1 MNPQIT
7 AGADPRAEQDRY
19 ARFEADLESRGRARK
34 TIDSYRSDHTGFV
47 EWYAANRDGAF
58 DLPALTAADV
68 EAFRDRLVDDG
79 MRPSTVN
86 RKLVFLKRYVAWG
99 HMQGDV
105 DPGLVAAVRTVK
117 PVPQAPRQP
126 RGLSDI
132 ELRRFLREVERRAG
146 TRDQAIIYTL
156 LETGMRVSELVALEV
171 EQLTVNGRRAMVLV
185 EDERGYGG
193 RTRRLGLGPDARR
206 ALRAYLAERGSM
218 PGALFQG
225 ERGPLTANAIQR
237 IMRKYCAFAKVKA
250 SPGTLRHTFARH
262 FLADDG
268 DLVELA
274 DLLGHES
281 LETTRLYLQR
291 RGGSTP
297 DPDDGPM
304 RPRAVVGG
312 S

>member
-1 MNPQIT
+1 MSPQT
-7 AGADPRAEQDRY
+7 AAGVNHPAEQDRY
-19 ARFEADLESRGRARK
+19 ARFQADLEDRGRAQK
-34 TIDSYRSDHTGFV
+34 TIDSYRSDHSGFV
-47 EWYAANRDGAF
+47 AWYATRGAGF
-58 DLPALTAADV
+58 GLPALAAADV
-68 EAFRDRLVDDG
+68 EAFRERLVADG
-79 MRPSTVN
+79 MRPATVN
-86 RKLVFLKRYVAWG
+86 RKLVFLKRYAAWG
-99 HMQGDV
+99 RARGEIDC
-105 DPGLVAAVRTVK
+105 DTLAAIRAVG
-117 PVPQAPRQP
+117 PVPQAPRTP

-132 ELRRFLREVERRAG
+132 ELRRFLRALERRAG
-146 TRDQAIIYTL
+146 PRDRAIVYTL

-171 EQLTVNGRRAMVLV
+171 DRVTVDGRRTMVLV
-185 EDERGYGG
+185 EDERSYTG
-193 RTRRLGLGPDARR
+193 RSRRLALGPDARR
-206 ALRAYLAERGSM
+206 ALGLYMADRGDM

-291 RGGSTP
+291 RGARAP
-297 DPDDGPM
+297 DPEDGPL
-304 RPRAVVGG
+304 RPRVVIGG
-312 S
+312 A

>member
-1 MNPQIT
+1 MTPQT
-7 AGADPRAEQDRY
+7 AEVRRLDERDRY
-19 ARFEADLESRGRARK
+19 AGFQADLERRGRAQK
-34 TIDSYRSDHTGFV
+34 TIDSYRSDHSGFV
-47 EWYAANRDGAF
+47 EWYATRGAPF
-58 DLPALTAADV
+58 ELPGLRAADV
-68 EAFRDRLVDDG
+68 EAFRDRLVADG

-86 RKLVFLKRYVAWG
+86 RKLVFLKRYASWG
-99 HMQGDV
+99 KARGE
-105 DPGLVAAVRTVK
+105 VAAAELAAIRGIK
-117 PVPQAPRQP
+117 AVPQAPRKP

-146 TRDQAIIYTL
+146 PRDMAIVYTL

-171 EQLTVNGRRAMVLV
+171 DALNVGGRRAMVLV
-185 EDERGYGG
+185 EDERAYGG
-193 RTRRLGLGPDARR
+193 RSRRLALGPDARK
-206 ALRAYLAERGSM
+206 ALKVYIAERGAM
-218 PGALFQG
+218 PGPLFQG

-250 SPGTLRHTFARH
+250 SPGTLRHTFAQH

-291 RGGSTP
+291 GESPVP
-297 DPDDGPM
+297 DPEGGPL

-312 S
+312 A

>member
-1 MNPQIT
+1 MNPQT
-7 AGADPRAEQDRY
+7 AAGGDPRAEQDRY
-19 ARFEADLESRGRARK
+19 ARFEADLVARGRARK
-34 TIDSYRSDHTGFV
+34 TVDSYRSDHSGFV
-47 EWYAANRDGAF
+47 EWYATRGAAF
-58 DLPALTAADV
+58 DLPALCAADV
-68 EAFRDRLVDDG
+68 EGFRDRLVADG

-86 RKLVFLKRYVAWG
+86 RKLVFLKRYAAWG
-99 HMQGDV
+99 QQRGDV
-105 DPGLVAAVRTVK
+105 EAATVRAVRAVK
-117 PVPQAPRQP
+117 AVPQAPRKP

-132 ELRRFLREVERRAG
+132 ELRRFLREVERRANA
-146 TRDQAIIYTL
+146 RDQAIVYTL

-171 EQLTVNGRRAMVLV
+171 EQLTVNGRKAMVLV

-193 RTRRLGLGPDARR
+193 RSRRLGLGPDARR
-206 ALRAYLAERGSM
+206 ALRGYLAERGTM
-218 PGALFQG
+218 PGPLFQG

-281 LETTRLYLQR
+281 LETTRLYLQQ
-291 RGGSTP
+291 GGGGVP
-297 DPDDGPM
+297 DPDGGPL
-304 RPRAVVGG
+304 RPRALVGG